1 MFGFAMKRKIVLL
14 LTLLSLLSFT
24 FADSKSV
31 VVSLSV
37 GDIDEFGF
45 TSDQINE
52 NTPITKDNSYP
63 NTEEPPLSLAVLDD
77 SISGLDGDKKIYASA
92 RTNSPSQITFTLSF
106 TALSNG
112 SGYFIPL
119 TINNIVAEDDSSK
132 TINLAESEASAA
144 KKLRAIST
152 ELNIS
157 ADYSAYQSAPNDKFT
172 SILTLTYSAT

>member
-1 MFGFAMKRKIVLL
+1 MKRKIVLL
-14 LTLLSLLSFT
+14 LTLLSLLSFA

-31 VVSLSV
+31 AVTLSV
-37 GDIDEFGF
+37 GDVDEFGF
-45 TSDQINE
+45 TSDPINE
-52 NTPITKDNSYP
+52 NTPITEYNSYP
-63 NTEEPPLSLAVLDD
+63 NTVDPPLSLAVLDG
-77 SISGLDGDKKIYASA
+77 SISGLEGNKKIYASA

-132 TINLAESEASAA
+132 TIDLAKSEASAA

-172 SILTLTYSAT
+172 STLTLTYSAT

>member
-1 MFGFAMKRKIVLL
+1 MKRKIVLL
-14 LTLLSLLSFT
+14 LTLLSLLSFA

-31 VVSLSV
+31 AVTLSV
-37 GDIDEFGF
+37 GDVDEFGF
-45 TSDQINE
+45 TSDPINE
-52 NTPITKDNSYP
+52 NTPITEYNSYP
-63 NTEEPPLSLAVLDD
+63 NTEDPPLSLAVLDD

-119 TINNIVAEDDSSK
+119 TINGIEAENGDPK
-132 TINLAESEASAA
+132 TIDLAENEESVA

-152 ELNIS
+152 ELIIS
-157 ADYSAYQSAPNDKFT
+157 ADYSAYQSAPNDTFKST
-172 SILTLTYSAT
+172 LTLTYSAP

>member
-1 MFGFAMKRKIVLL
+1 MKRKIVLL
-14 LTLLSLLSFT
+14 LTLLSLLSFA

-31 VVSLSV
+31 AVTLSV
-37 GDIDEFGF
+37 GDVDEFGF
-45 TSDQINE
+45 TSTHIDE
-52 NTPITKDNSYP
+52 NTPITEYNSYP
-63 NTEEPPLSLAVLDD
+63 NTVEPPLSLAVLDD
-77 SISGLDGDKKIYASA
+77 SISGLAGDKKIYASA

-112 SGYFIPL
+112 SDYFIPL
-119 TINNIVAEDDSSK
+119 TINNIVAEDGSPK
-132 TINLAESEASAA
+132 TIDLAKSEASAA

-172 SILTLTYSAT
+172 STLTLTYSAT

>member
-1 MFGFAMKRKIVLL
+1 MKRKIVLL
-14 LTLLSLLSFT
+14 LTLLSLLSFA

-31 VVSLSV
+31 AVTLSV
-37 GDIDEFGF
+37 GDVDEFGF
-45 TSDQINE
+45 TSNPINE
-52 NTPITKDNSYP
+52 NTPITEYNSYP
-63 NTEEPPLSLAVLDD
+63 NTEESPLSLAVLDG

-119 TINNIVAEDDSSK
+119 TINGIEAKNGDSQ
-132 TINLAESEASAA
+132 TIDLAENEASAA

-152 ELNIS
+152 ELIIS
-157 ADYSAYQSAPNDKFT
+157 ADYSAYQSAPNDTFKST
-172 SILTLTYSAT
+172 LTLTYSAP

>member
-1 MFGFAMKRKIVLL
+1 MKRKIVLL
-14 LTLLSLLSFT
+14 LTLLSLLSFA
-24 FADSKSV
+24 FADTKSV
-31 VVSLSV
+31 AVMLSV
-37 GDIDEFGF
+37 GDVDEFGF
-45 TSDQINE
+45 TSDPINE

-63 NTEEPPLSLAVLDD
+63 TDTEESPLSLAVLDD
-77 SISGLDGDKKIYASA
+77 SISGLDGGKKIYASA

-119 TINNIVAEDDSSK
+119 TINNIEAENGDSQ
-132 TINLAESEASAA
+132 TINLAENEESVA

-157 ADYSAYQSAPNDKFT
+157 ADYSAYQSAPNDTFT
-172 SILTLTYSAT
+172 STLTLTYSAP

>member
-1 MFGFAMKRKIVLL
+1 MKRKIVLL
-14 LTLLSLLSFT
+14 LTLLSLLSFA

-31 VVSLSV
+31 AVTLSV
-37 GDIDEFGF
+37 GDVDEFGF
-45 TSDQINE
+45 TSDPINE
-52 NTPITKDNSYP
+52 NTPITEYNSYP

-119 TINNIVAEDDSSK
+119 TINGIEAENGDSQ
-132 TINLAESEASAA
+132 TIDLAENEESVA

-152 ELNIS
+152 ELIIS
-157 ADYSAYQSAPNDKFT
+157 ADYSAYQSAPNDTFKST
-172 SILTLTYSAT
+172 LTLTYSAP

>member
-1 MFGFAMKRKIVLL
+1 MKRKIVLL
-14 LTLLSLLSFT
+14 LTLLSLLSFA

-31 VVSLSV
+31 AVTLSV
-37 GDIDEFGF
+37 GDVDEFGF
-45 TSDQINE
+45 TSGPINE
-52 NTPITKDNSYP
+52 NTPITEYNSYP
-63 NTEEPPLSLAVLDD
+63 NTEDPPLSLAVLDD

-112 SGYFIPL
+112 SGGYFIPL
-119 TINNIVAEDDSSK
+119 TINNIVAEDGSSK
-132 TINLAESEASAA
+132 TIDLAKSEASAT

-172 SILTLTYSAT
+172 STLTLTYSAT

>member
-1 MFGFAMKRKIVLL
+1 MKRKIVLL
-14 LTLLSLLSFT
+14 LTLLSLLSFA

-31 VVSLSV
+31 AVTLSV
-37 GDIDEFGF
+37 GDVDEFGF
-45 TSDQINE
+45 TSNPINE
-52 NTPITKDNSYP
+52 NTPITEYNSYP

-77 SISGLDGDKKIYASA
+77 SISGLDGGKKIYASA

-119 TINNIVAEDDSSK
+119 TINGIEAKNGDSQ
-132 TINLAESEASAA
+132 TIDLAENEESVA

-152 ELNIS
+152 ELIIS
-157 ADYSAYQSAPNDKFT
+157 ADYSAYQSAPNDTFKST
-172 SILTLTYSAT
+172 LTLTYSAP